1 MTNREQSPIDLPIIR
16 YATVVI
22 GLAEALNEQGKTDEA
37 IEWLN
42 KVRQRAGVA
51 LLNSNT
57 ATMVQGQEDMRV
69 RIQNEFRWETAG
81 EGVDFYEEL
90 RWKTWKESKF
100 NNADGTALGER
111 CMGDYH
117 LSLHMGR
124 RPILCMANPKT

>member
-1 MTNREQSPIDLPIIR
+1 M
-16 YATVVI
+16 
-22 GLAEALNEQGKTDEA
+22 NEQGKTDEA

-57 ATMVQGQEDMRV
+57 ATMVQGQEDMRI

-100 NNADGTALGER
+100 NNADGTAG
-111 CMGDYH
+111 MKDVWGTVTYPYTWGGDQYYVWPIPKH
-117 LSLHMGR
+117 ETDMNKSLTQNSGW
-124 RPILCMANPKT
+124 N